1 MKHIITVIKTLAT
14 GVALMAVF
22 MIIGTAGHAEE
33 MVFETFVKREI
44 IWVLI
49 GGISFKIAQVA
60 WVFEKD

>member
-1 MKHIITVIKTLAT
+1 MKHITTVIKSIASLA
-14 GVALMAVF
+14 VIISALMIVG
-22 MIIGTAGHAEE
+22 IAGEADN